1 MSVKIYPAA
10 SPSLS
15 ITNANGA
22 LDRASKDL
30 VLARLF
36 RSCSGFSCSG
46 LNCRTDR
53 VAPLL
58 GGDTKINPVDWH
70 KAKTMLGAAVNAPAL
85 NDRRLAAN
93 GPIAYQPFPGA

>member
-36 RSCSGFSCSG
+36 RSCSG
-46 LNCRTDR
+46 LNCRSAR

-58 GGDTKINPVDWH
+58 GGDTKINPDDWH
-70 KAKTMLGAAVNAPAL
+70 KADTMPGAVVNAPAL
-85 NDRRLAAN
+85 NDWRLAAN
-93 GPIAYQPFPGA
+93 GPMSYQPFPGA